1 MIAISKAIIT
11 DQNPNRLRLLSLM
24 PPILSRRA
32 GREKE
37 PEARLGL
44 AFPPSPPRGYY
55 TGMDDRSRP
64 LDFSRG
70 SGINDDRKKI
80 LWPWVVAVLIGLPVL
95 YVASLGPLVWLI
107 TRDLLP
113 EWSAPF
119 MNVYT
124 APLNWAVQS
133 QTVRDLYIWYTSFWV
148 PQAPRVP

>member
-1 MIAISKAIIT
+1 M
-11 DQNPNRLRLLSLM
+11 NV
-24 PPILSRRA
+24 
-32 GREKE
+32 
-37 PEARLGL
+37 
-44 AFPPSPPRGYY
+44 
-55 TGMDDRSRP
+55 
-64 LDFSRG
+64 
-70 SGINDDRKKI
+70 DRKKV

-133 QTVRDLYIWYTSFWV
+133 QTVRDRYISYTSFWV
-148 PQAPRVP
+148 PKAPRVP